1 MRMAQGDQQAL
12 EEGIHISQ
20 DNIEFTARYKMSA

>member
-12 EEGIHISQ
+12 EEGMHISQ
-20 DNIEFTARYKMSA
+20 ANMEFTARYNISA